1 MRARLAHT
9 FPISPWRS
17 FPSPSIQDVGTHAAR
32 ARLRHSDFLLP
43 QFLECNPSRQHSRQ
57 QALSLRHDS
66 HVACRSSAH
75 YRPPQNPATVP
86 NMILPLP
93 LCVVP
98 KRADAPKSRFECGS
112 SNSCCLRYRVH
123 LRMEHFSIG
132 QHATGILSDTLLRNV
147 PPAT

>member
-1 MRARLAHT
+1 MGYVGGTGGGSFQLRKSTYVGSNLESTAR
-9 FPISPWRS
+9 RG
-17 FPSPSIQDVGTHAAR
+17 DG
-32 ARLRHSDFLLP
+32 
-43 QFLECNPSRQHSRQ
+43 Q

-123 LRMEHFSIG
+123 LRMGHFGIG
-132 QHATGILSDTLLRNV
+132 QHAPSMLKNTLCEM
-147 PPAT
+147 